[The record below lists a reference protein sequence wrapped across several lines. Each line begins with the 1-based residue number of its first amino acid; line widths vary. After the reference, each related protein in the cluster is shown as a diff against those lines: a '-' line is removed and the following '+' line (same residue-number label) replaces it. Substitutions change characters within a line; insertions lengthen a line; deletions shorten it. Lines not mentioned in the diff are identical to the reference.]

1 MLLLLRIALFIA
13 AGLLG
18 VSCSRG
24 PDITSAVAVDSPPRI
39 DPDYTS
45 LVIPPNIAPMNFR
58 IEEEGRDYFVR
69 FSADAGAGFE
79 LHCPDGTCRIEPED
93 WREMLR
99 ANRGM
104 DIYCEVYVEK
114 EDGAW
119 VRFQQ
124 ITNTVARDSIDSHI
138 VFRQLFPNKKLS
150 TVRGIFQRNLETF
163 ERSALVTLRDRTF
176 ICFNC
181 HTFHQHNP
189 DRFLLH
195 IRGPHAGMMLVMDG
209 ETRKVNTKQEP
220 MFRPLAYASWHPD
233 GVHIAA
239 TLNMFKGYFSSTD
252 EQYYFQAIEKRGDL
266 VVYNVET
273 NAISTTRE
281 IFENDYIETHPCWS
295 HDGRYIYLV
304 RGKDKPLLSHGD
316 FDAFKFDLA
325 RISYDA
331 VTDTWGTPEMVM
343 AYSQAGKS
351 CAFPRPS
358 PCGRYVLHILADRA
372 TYPIHQKSSDV
383 YLLDLEA
390 KEYRRLDAVSS
401 DLAESYPRWS
411 SNGRWFS
418 FLSNRRD
425 GMSALPYFAYFDT
438 EGQVHKAFVL
448 PQEDPEFY
456 DTFTDTYNVLEL
468 VKSRVEIS
476 PFELARAMQQPAAD
490 AIFPNPPEV
499 DAYTGAT
506 WKYIASEAASQL

>member
-1 MLLLLRIALFIA
+1 
-13 AGLLG
+13 
-18 VSCSRG
+18 
-24 PDITSAVAVDSPPRI
+24 VAP
-39 DPDYTS
+39 
-45 LVIPPNIAPMNFR
+45 
-58 IEEEGRDYFVR
+58 
-69 FSADAGAGFE
+69 
-79 LHCPDGTCRIEPED
+79 
-93 WREMLR
+93 
-99 ANRGM
+99 
-104 DIYCEVYVEK
+104 
-114 EDGAW
+114 
-119 VRFQQ
+119 
-124 ITNTVARDSIDSHI
+124 DSIDSHI

-176 ICFNC
+176 KCFNC

-195 IRGPHAGMMLVMDG
+195 IRGPHAGMLLVMDG
-209 ETRKVNTKQEP
+209 ETRKVDTKQAP

-239 TLNMFKGYFSSTD
+239 TLNMFKGFFSSTN

-273 NAISTTRE
+273 NAISTTRK
-281 IFENDYIETHPCWS
+281 IFESEYIETHPCWS
-295 HDGRYIYLV
+295 NDGRYIYFV
-304 RGKDKPLLSHGD
+304 RCKDKPLLTHED
-316 FDAFKFDLA
+316 FDLFKFDLM
-325 RISYDA
+325 RITYDA
-331 VTDTWGTPEMVM
+331 ATDTWGAPETVM
-343 AYSQAGKS
+343 AYSQAAKS

-383 YLLDLEA
+383 YILDLESM
-390 KEYRRLDAVSS
+390 EYSRLDAVSS

-411 SNGRWFS
+411 SSGRWFS

-438 EGQVHKAFVL
+438 EGRVHKAFVL
-448 PQEDPEFY
+448 PQEDPTFY

-476 PFELARAMQQPAAD
+476 PFELARAMQQPAA
-490 AIFPNPPEV
+490 AAAFPNPPGV

-506 WKYIASEAASQL
+506 WKYMVPEASSRL